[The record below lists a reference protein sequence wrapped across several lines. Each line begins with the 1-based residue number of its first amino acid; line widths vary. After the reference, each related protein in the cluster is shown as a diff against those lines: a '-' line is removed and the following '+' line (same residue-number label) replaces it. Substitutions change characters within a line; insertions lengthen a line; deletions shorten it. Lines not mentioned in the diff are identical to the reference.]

1 MTFTCWPPAYQ
12 QTHRCTPPHTYVY
25 IHHIHIHKN
34 YFMSSCRISLG
45 YASFLT
51 LKSWLFLFSLVYL
64 RHRLTMTLG
73 DQAALELTIQGAFVS
88 QVLGLI
94 RNLKT
99 GNKTSFQKYPRVL
112 ITTYAG
118 KYFQLWE
125 TEARGS
131 P

>member
-1 MTFTCWPPAYQ
+1 
-12 QTHRCTPPHTYVY
+12 
-25 IHHIHIHKN
+25 
-34 YFMSSCRISLG
+34 MSSCRISLG

-94 RNLKT
+94 HNLKT
-99 GNKTSFQKYPRVL
+99 GNKTSFHKISTSFNNYL
-112 ITTYAG
+112 C
-118 KYFQLWE
+118 W
-125 TEARGS
+125 
-131 P
+131 

>member
-1 MTFTCWPPAYQ
+1 
-12 QTHRCTPPHTYVY
+12 
-25 IHHIHIHKN
+25 
-34 YFMSSCRISLG
+34 MSSCRISLG

-73 DQAALELTIQGAFVS
+73 DQAALELTIQGASVS

-99 GNKTSFQKYPRVL
+99 GNKTSFHKISTSFNNYL
-112 ITTYAG
+112 C
-118 KYFQLWE
+118 W
-125 TEARGS
+125 
-131 P
+131 